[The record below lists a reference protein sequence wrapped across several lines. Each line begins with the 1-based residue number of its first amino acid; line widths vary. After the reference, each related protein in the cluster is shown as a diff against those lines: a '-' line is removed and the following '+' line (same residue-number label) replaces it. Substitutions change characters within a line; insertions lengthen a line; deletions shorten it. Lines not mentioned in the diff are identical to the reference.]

1 MTDLAKLPVTVI
13 TGFLG
18 SGKTTLVSQLM
29 QNPGGKRLAV
39 VVNEFGDVGVDGDIL
54 KSCAIPDCPAEN
66 IMELANGCICCTV
79 ADDFIPTIE
88 ALMALDPRPDHILI
102 ETSGLALPKPLL
114 KAFDWPDI
122 RSKITVD
129 GVIAL
134 ADAEAVAAGRFA
146 PDVAAV
152 DAQRAADESID
163 HETPLSEV
171 FEDQI
176 SCADIILLTKPDLAG
191 PEGVAKAKEI
201 IAAEAPRPLPVV
213 EVAEGVVDPRVILGL
228 EAAAEDDM
236 DARPSHHD
244 GHDDHE
250 HDDFESIVVDIPELA
265 ETVLPFALTVR
276 IPCHEQD
283 RRPAFIDGK
292 GRTGNPGPQARRRF
306 NRKGKIGL
314 VRCAVPAQQ
323 PEAPAFVQMAGVS
336 GAVPDGRAFDA
347 FGFPVPVRIE
357 ITAIDRRA
365 GDQNLVVDEF
375 QRYLADRRADR
386 QALSRC
392 RSFPIRIAQGFQ
404 MSMGNGLRLCR
415 PVDHRQTPVR
425 VRIEKPAGNIRIER
439 PATCHHPLGGIRQ
452 PGLKQALDDHRR
464 NQQPRG
470 AGFFRQPGNGVRRHL
485 VVAAQV
491 PVRHHRSAAMA
502 DACQDKGGKGDN
514 IGLNAFIRGNQR
526 CQRHVLRTHQAV

>member
-18 SGKTTLVSQLM
+18 SGKTTLVRHLM
-29 QNPGGKRLAV
+29 QNPGGRRLAV
-39 VVNEFGDVGVDGDIL
+39 VVNEFGDVGVDGEIL
-54 KSCAIPDCPAEN
+54 KGCAIPDCPAEN

-122 RSKITVD
+122 RSRITVD

-146 PDVAAV
+146 PDVARV
-152 DAQRAADESID
+152 DAQRLADDSID

-191 PEGVAKAKEI
+191 PEGVARARQV

-244 GHDDHE
+244 DHDDHE
-250 HDDFESIVVDIPELA
+250 HDDFDSVVIDIPELSDPADLVARIEDLANRQNILRVKGYASVAGKPMRLLVQAVGARVRHQYDRPWKPGEARAGRLVVIA
-265 ETVLPFALTVR
+265 EHDDVNLDAIRAVL
-276 IPCHEQD
+276 
-283 RRPAFIDGK
+283 
-292 GRTGNPGPQARRRF
+292 
-306 NRKGKIGL
+306 
-314 VRCAVPAQQ
+314 
-323 PEAPAFVQMAGVS
+323 APA
-336 GAVPDGRAFDA
+336 
-347 FGFPVPVRIE
+347 E
-357 ITAIDRRA
+357 
-365 GDQNLVVDEF
+365 
-375 QRYLADRRADR
+375 
-386 QALSRC
+386 
-392 RSFPIRIAQGFQ
+392 
-404 MSMGNGLRLCR
+404 
-415 PVDHRQTPVR
+415 
-425 VRIEKPAGNIRIER
+425 
-439 PATCHHPLGGIRQ
+439 
-452 PGLKQALDDHRR
+452 
-464 NQQPRG
+464 
-470 AGFFRQPGNGVRRHL
+470 
-485 VVAAQV
+485 AAE
-491 PVRHHRSAAMA
+491 
-502 DACQDKGGKGDN
+502 
-514 IGLNAFIRGNQR
+514 
-526 CQRHVLRTHQAV
+526 